1 MISKKHLQS
10 QINLLNARKKQAEN
24 TSLFSKAES
33 EKMIKNINIK
43 LQELVNQINVVN
55 PITL

>member
-10 QINLLNARKKQAEN
+10 QINLLNARKNQAEN

-55 PITL
+55 PIIL